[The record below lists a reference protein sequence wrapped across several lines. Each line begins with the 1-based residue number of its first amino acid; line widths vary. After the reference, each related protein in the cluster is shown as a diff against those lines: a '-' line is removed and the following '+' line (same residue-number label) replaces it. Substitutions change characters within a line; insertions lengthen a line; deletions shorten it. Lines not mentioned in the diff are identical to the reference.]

1 MRSRVYQADWLD
13 QRDAGIDLRITRRSD
28 LASTIVTRALHLRGQ
43 DRSLV
48 LAMYSDGKSAAEIA
62 RLGNLEPRQ
71 VRRRIKNALIRM
83 QSPVFIFVLNHQ
95 SNWSST
101 RRKVA
106 SSLFREGHSI
116 RQTAEDL
123 GLKVH
128 QVRRHR
134 SAILDL
140 MDAHGGE
147 HQHAT
152 NRAWRNTDH
161 AAQQHRNSSSTS
173 RG

>member
-13 QRDAGIDLRITRRSD
+13 QKDAGIDLRIKRSSD
-28 LASTIVTRALHLRGQ
+28 LASTIVTRAQHLKGQ

-48 LAMYSDGKSAAEIA
+48 LAMYSDGLSAAEIA

-83 QSPVFIFVLNHQ
+83 QSPVFTFVLNHQ

-101 RRKVA
+101 RRKIA
-106 SSLFREGHSI
+106 SSIFREGHSI

-123 GLKVH
+123 GLKIH

-152 NRAWRNTDH
+152 NRAWRKSDH
-161 AAQQHRNSSSTS
+161 SALHHNS
-173 RG
+173 